1 MLRNIPTLW
10 VNVLGGIGAF
20 LCIGMSWQVYAQH
33 RHAQYEQKRQAGMRE
48 VVANARPVIAA
59 VRAYEKQHKKPP
71 ETLEV
76 LKKTFPKPGP
86 MAERSWEY
94 HIEEKEKLWTLAV
107 SVNREYTPNNGIL
120 TFGDT
125 FVYRSDGQYEREAY
139 GGILERFGEWG
150 YYWE

>member
-1 MLRNIPTLW
+1 MLRNVPTLW
-10 VNVLGGIGAF
+10 LNVLSGIGVF
-20 LCIGMSWQVYAQH
+20 LCAGALFQGYQTNRRAH
-33 RHAQYEQKRQAGMRE
+33 YERQRQLGMRQ
-48 VVANARPVIAA
+48 VVANAQPVIAA
-59 VRAYEKQHKKPP
+59 IRAYEKQHKKPP
-71 ETLEV
+71 ETLEI

-94 HIEEKEKLWTLAV
+94 HIEEKEKLWTLEV
-107 SVNREYTPNNGIL
+107 SVNPEYTPNNGFL

>member
-10 VNVLGGIGAF
+10 LNVLGAIGAF
-20 LCIGMSWQVYAQH
+20 LCIGMGLQMYLQR
-33 RHAQYEQKRQAGMRE
+33 RHVQYEQKRQPGMRE
-48 VVANARPVIAA
+48 VVANAQPVIAA
-59 VRAYEKQHKKPP
+59 IRAYEKQQKKPP

-76 LKKTFPKPGP
+76 LNSPLPKPGP
-86 MAERSWEY
+86 MAKHDWEY
-94 HIEEKEKLWTLAV
+94 SREAAQWTLAI
-107 SVNREYTPNNGIL
+107 SVNREYTPNLG
-120 TFGDT
+120 FGDT

>member
-48 VVANARPVIAA
+48 VVANAQPVIAA

-76 LKKTFPKPGP
+76 LKKTFPGPGP
-86 MAERSWEY
+86 MATQGWEY
-94 HIEEKEKLWTLAV
+94 SREAAKWTLAV
-107 SVNREYTPNNGIL
+107 SVNRTYTSNWG
-120 TFGDT
+120 FGDT

-139 GGILERFGEWG
+139 GGILERFAEWG